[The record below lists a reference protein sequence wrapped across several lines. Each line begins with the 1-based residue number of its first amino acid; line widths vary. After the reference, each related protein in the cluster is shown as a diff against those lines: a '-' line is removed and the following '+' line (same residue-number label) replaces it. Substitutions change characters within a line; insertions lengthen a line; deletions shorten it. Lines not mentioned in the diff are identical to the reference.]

1 MFYISSLSMN
11 VTICCRFRVI
21 SALCALSFLF
31 LISCDYRSS
40 EYYNNEAEKL
50 EKEGKYEEAIFLL
63 DKAIEKDARNIYA
76 LLNRGVDKSMTG
88 DYKGAIEDYSSVIGI
103 DSRNILAY
111 LNRGKNKKRLDD
123 LQGAIDDFESAIR
136 IKGGERIYIDL
147 VENSFIE
154 TGFEFDVALEEI
166 RFERGIARYYM
177 DSLRPAFEDF
187 NFCIQK
193 NFELASN
200 YYWRGLIYLSFGM
213 NSEACYDLKKSN
225 DLGNLDANE
234 ILKEYCKE

>member
-1 MFYISSLSMN
+1 MN

-40 EYYNNEAEKL
+40 EYYNSEAEKL

-63 DKAIEKDARNIYA
+63 DKAIEKDARNIY
-76 LLNRGVDKSMTG
+76 
-88 DYKGAIEDYSSVIGI
+88 
-103 DSRNILAY
+103 AY